1 MAHKSKKNWCKED
14 GKGLYSQWKGRG
26 GVVVLGTRDWSD
38 LEEKGG
44 IDMVEARDW
53 LEGK

>member
-1 MAHKSKKNWCKED
+1 MLE
-14 GKGLYSQWKGRG
+14 
-26 GVVVLGTRDWSD
+26 TRDWSD

-44 IDMVEARDW
+44 IGMVKGGIGMVEARDW